1 MVRNLGNV
9 HVFLC
14 DTCDIEI
21 QTSPVE
27 RGEFFYCC
35 QGCAD
40 GGPCYCSYD
49 MPIDMEVEMQALSR
63 TAQDRWDRH
72 GIPMTEQVLIRL
84 QADFDRLVREI
95 NAEQPGL
102 AVSESDEDGGMPYAE
117 KIWDRQQLSRRCDVL
132 QGVLSRARVVVPDGT
147 AVVGSRVLVQDADG
161 VLDTYTLVAP
171 GEADSRSAS
180 ISIDSPLG
188 RALLGRRAGDAA
200 AVAAPDGER
209 AVSVIE
215 VT

>member
-1 MVRNLGNV
+1 
-9 HVFLC
+9 
-14 DTCDIEI
+14 
-21 QTSPVE
+21 
-27 RGEFFYCC
+27 
-35 QGCAD
+35 
-40 GGPCYCSYD
+40 
-49 MPIDMEVEMQALSR
+49 MEVEMQALSR

-95 NAEQPGL
+95 NAEQPAL
-102 AVSESDEDGGMPYAE
+102 AVSESDEDGGMPDAE
-117 KIWDRQQLSRRCDVL
+117 KIWDRQLLSRRCDVL
-132 QGVLSRARVVVPDGT
+132 QEVLSRARVVVPDGT
-147 AVVGSRVLVQDADG
+147 AVVGSRVLVRDSDG

-209 AVSVIE
+209 AISVIE